1 MSENNT
7 QKRIAYL
14 DRLRIISCILVLL
27 VHVSAQWTGTGSTGK
42 PGFCFALSCNI
53 TAFIGVALF
62 VMISGALALT
72 PDKEMSVKDILFRR
86 TLKFFF
92 MYFLWKFIYFVLEL
106 YSSGKISD
114 ISAWKNDVILALFKK
129 PGMYHLW
136 FLPMIGLLFLL
147 VPLIKT
153 GCSQKEN
160 CRLYLVVWL
169 ILGILIPT
177 AFLFEFPFKYL
188 LMDLTKLFD
197 ISIFTGYLG
206 YFILGHYLMQFAD
219 VKRRPARIYISVS
232 ALTAL
237 CLAFTAAAARS
248 IKDREPALG
257 FSSPLTLAVAICS
270 IAVFLLFKGDNKD
283 EAPSKLTKLLSDS
296 TLAVYLIHPLILEM
310 IKKTGITAKA
320 SNADFG
326 IPLLLVLLTLCS
338 FAVSVIYVLIKR
350 AVLKGVKNAG
360 S

>member
-1 MSENNT
+1 
-7 QKRIAYL
+7 
-14 DRLRIISCILVLL
+14 
-27 VHVSAQWTGTGSTGK
+27 
-42 PGFCFALSCNI
+42 
-53 TAFIGVALF
+53 
-62 VMISGALALT
+62 
-72 PDKEMSVKDILFRR
+72 
-86 TLKFFF
+86 
-92 MYFLWKFIYFVLEL
+92 
-106 YSSGKISD
+106 
-114 ISAWKNDVILALFKK
+114 
-129 PGMYHLW
+129 
-136 FLPMIGLLFLL
+136 
-147 VPLIKT
+147 
-153 GCSQKEN
+153 
-160 CRLYLVVWL
+160 
-169 ILGILIPT
+169 
-177 AFLFEFPFKYL
+177 
-188 LMDLTKLFD
+188 
-197 ISIFTGYLG
+197 
-206 YFILGHYLMQFAD
+206 MQFAD
-219 VKRRPARIYISVS
+219 IKRRPARIYISVS

-283 EAPSKLTKLLSDS
+283 EAPSKLTRLLSDS